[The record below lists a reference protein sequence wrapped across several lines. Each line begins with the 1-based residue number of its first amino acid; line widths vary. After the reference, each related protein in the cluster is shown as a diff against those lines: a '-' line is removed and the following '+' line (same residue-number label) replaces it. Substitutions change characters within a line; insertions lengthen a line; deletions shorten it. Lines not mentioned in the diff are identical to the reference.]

1 MTFKN
6 NSKGV
11 TVMGEVADLQAKIR
25 EQSQLINKANT
36 KIAQNQQE
44 SSSISSQISIYEQE
58 IENVLEDYLKQAQI
72 IDQREREQW
81 ENALRSFSHHQR
93 VMKDE
98 IIKLNESLRDTTH
111 IQSLYDIKTAQL
123 ETSHLSIKTSLERE
137 ESALKTQIRELE
149 DEIHDLKKEK
159 ESISWRK
166 TLKELSQILTVFF
179 GLGII
184 YGFIGTFL
192 GWGVSEIIQG
202 FWNVLVDIWNAI
214 IGVFTKT

>member
-1 MTFKN
+1 
-6 NSKGV
+6 
-11 TVMGEVADLQAKIR
+11 MGEVADLQAKIR
-25 EQSQLINKANT
+25 EQSQLIEKANS

-44 SSSISSQISIYEQE
+44 SSSISSKISLYEQE

-81 ENALRSFSHHQR
+81 ENSLRTFSHDQR
-93 VMKDE
+93 VMKE
-98 IIKLNESLRDTTH
+98 ELLKLNESLRSTTH
-111 IQSLYDIKTAQL
+111 LESLYELKL
-123 ETSHLSIKTSLERE
+123 EKLSSDHHAIKTSLESDE
-137 ESALKTQIRELE
+137 KALKMQNRELE

-159 ESISWRK
+159 ASISWRK
-166 TLKELSQILTVFF
+166 TLKELSQMLTLFF

-202 FWNVLVDIWNAI
+202 FWNFLVDIWNAI